1 MPGELGLGPTII
13 SELRSLTDVTVSIDS
28 DYYLPFMSKL
38 LHLLHVLNKLLVL
51 SETHFVILG

>member
-1 MPGELGLGPTII
+1 MPGELGLGPKNI
-13 SELRSLTDVTVSIDS
+13 SELRSLTDVTVSINS